1 MTCLKVQCV
10 LQAPWEMSVRA
21 AMDAAG
27 LHEGDTALHVGRHFS
42 LRDALKWARR
52 MQVTPLRCM
61 CLAGSS
67 PLLLLHSDD
76 L

>member
-1 MTCLKVQCV
+1 M
-10 LQAPWEMSVRA
+10 E
-21 AMDAAG
+21 AAG
-27 LHEGDTALHVGRHFS
+27 LREGDTALHVGRHFS

-52 MQVTPLRCM
+52 MQVTPLRCI